1 MTQSPEFDLI
11 QDPSNSLLRRRIK
24 QQSTPVMIF
33 FLPNYSRP
41 AALCLLQEQLQ
52 KQYAVVMKH
61 LRLLPHICFKR
72 IGIPVCME
80 RTSQY
85 LPGLAVATVVIN
97 GGNQV
102 EKFRWGQVQN
112 ICQAISSLSR
122 ASTLWLATKIKSKG
136 RRGLC
141 DGENQ

>member
-1 MTQSPEFDLI
+1 
-11 QDPSNSLLRRRIK
+11 
-24 QQSTPVMIF
+24 MIF

-52 KQYAVVMKH
+52 KQYAVLMKH
-61 LRLLPHICFKR
+61 LRLLPNICFKR

-102 EKFRWGQVQN
+102 EKFRVGTSAKHLSSHFFFESCFNTVVGDKDQVK
-112 ICQAISSLSR
+112 R
-122 ASTLWLATKIKSKG
+122 
-136 RRGLC
+136 
-141 DGENQ
+141 